1 MLTEKAIAG
10 LKAYIDRT
18 IVYARYKING
28 TYYKAPISRRE
39 YLKDGRVAVYF
50 SIIPQL
56 GQDVT
61 ITEVQLFDT
70 TMICGRRKR
79 KKSLSAACKRAYYTA
94 LHLTF
99 GRYKRWHTIG
109 NIGRTM

>member
-61 ITEVQLFDT
+61 ITEVQLYDTNNDLWAAKTEEIIIRGVQEGVLYRFAFD
-70 TMICGRRKR
+70 IREV
-79 KKSLSAACKRAYYTA
+79 
-94 LHLTF
+94 
-99 GRYKRWHTIG
+99 
-109 NIGRTM
+109 

>member
-70 TMICGRRKR
+70 NNDLWAAKTEEIKIRGVQEGVLYRFAFDIRRSEER
-79 KKSLSAACKRAYYTA
+79 R
-94 LHLTF
+94 
-99 GRYKRWHTIG
+99 
-109 NIGRTM
+109 

>member
-18 IVYARYKING
+18 IVYARYQING

-70 TMICGRRKR
+70 NND
-79 KKSLSAACKRAYYTA
+79 LWAAKTEEIIIR
-94 LHLTF
+94 
-99 GRYKRWHTIG
+99 GV
-109 NIGRTM
+109 

>member
-18 IVYARYKING
+18 IVYARYQING

-70 TMICGRRKR
+70 NND
-79 KKSLSAACKRAYYTA
+79 LWAAKTEEIIIRGVQEAVLYRFA
-94 LHLTF
+94 F
-99 GRYKRWHTIG
+99 DIREV
-109 NIGRTM
+109 